1 MTAIGPWQVQTFSLT
16 LALAILLAGAVALRQ
31 RPRPAPAVLDACLLA
46 LATGLL
52 AARAGHLLLHLEHF
66 ARTPEDILRWS
77 SGGLEWH
84 SGLAGA
90 LAGLWLG
97 ARWRGLAWSALLD
110 ALTPAPALFCLGAW
124 RGCMAAGCGYGREV
138 DTLANHSP
146 LLVAELPDIYGIV
159 APRYNTPLF
168 GLLLAVTA
176 LLLAGLFHRRRWL
189 QGNRFWLLT
198 ATLAA
203 GMLFIGFWRADRVP
217 QWGGLRSD
225 QWLDLV
231 VLSACLW
238 PLRRVRRR
246 PP

>member
-1 MTAIGPWQVQTFSLT
+1 MTAIGPWQVQTYSLT
-16 LALAILLAGAVALRQ
+16 LALAILLSGAVALRL
-31 RPRPAPAVLDACLLA
+31 RPGRPLAALDACLLA

-52 AARAGHLLLHLEHF
+52 AARAGHVLLHLEHF
-66 ARTPEDILRWS
+66 VRTPEDILRWS

-84 SGLAGA
+84 SALAGA

-97 ARWRGLAWSALLD
+97 ARWRALAWPALLD
-110 ALTPAPALFCLGAW
+110 ALTPALALLCLGAW

-146 LLVAELPDIYGIV
+146 LLVAELPDIYGIA

-168 GLLLAVTA
+168 GLLLAVIA

-189 QGNRFWLLT
+189 PGSRFWLLL
-198 ATLAA
+198 ALLAA
-203 GMLFIGFWRADRVP
+203 GTFAIGFWRADPVP

-225 QWLDLV
+225 QWLDLAV
-231 VLSACLW
+231 VFTCAW
-238 PLRRVRRR
+238 ALRRGRRR